1 MEEDPRGG
9 ASLVSSRRCVEKEK
23 THASTDD
30 ARSHR
35 IFPSRQLI
43 LPYLQ
48 LDIKYFDL
56 GLEHRDAV
64 RRHPSNHPPPYT
76 LRPCVLTGLTNGIF
90 VLFCFLSY
98 AARPPV
104 CLSTQTNDQVTVES
118 AEAILKYNVGIKC
131 ATITPDEA
139 RVEEFKLKQMWRS
152 PNGTVRPRS
161 NPRPAPPRRG
171 IG

>member
-1 MEEDPRGG
+1 M
-9 ASLVSSRRCVEKEK
+9 
-23 THASTDD
+23 
-30 ARSHR
+30 R
-35 IFPSRQLI
+35 ILMFTPPKSRQLV

-64 RRHPSNHPPPYT
+64 CPRFPMVAFPHA
-76 LRPCVLTGLTNGIF
+76 LTTELA
-90 VLFCFLSY
+90 LFPTISP
-98 AARPPV
+98 ARPPTH
-104 CLSTQTNDQVTVES
+104 SQTDDRVTIES

-152 PNGTVRPRS
+152 PNGTVRTGPTDF
-161 NPRPAPPRRG
+161 APPTCLVFF
-171 IG
+171 